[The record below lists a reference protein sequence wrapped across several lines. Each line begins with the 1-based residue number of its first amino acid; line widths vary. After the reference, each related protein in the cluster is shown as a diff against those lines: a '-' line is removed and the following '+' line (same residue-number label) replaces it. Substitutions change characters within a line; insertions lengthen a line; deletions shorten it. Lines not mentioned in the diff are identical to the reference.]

1 MRHKWKYNVCAILCL
16 IVGALVYVVFRNDVL
31 FLKLLGIQADVEVN
45 IAPSLLSQFIL
56 YNLSD
61 ALWALSLMLFL
72 STQTNRVVRFC
83 GLMLPT
89 VMESMQ
95 AFRIVPGVFDFVD
108 LLIYILIAITFYIR
122 WKRKREL

>member
-31 FLKLLGIQADVEVN
+31 FLKLLGVQADVEVN

-61 ALWALSLMLFL
+61 TLWALSLMLFL

-83 GLMLPT
+83 GLMLPI
-89 VMESMQ
+89 VMESLQ
-95 AFRIVPGVFDFVD
+95 AFRSVPGVFDFVD
-108 LLIYILIAITFYIR
+108 LLIYILISITFYKR

>member
-1 MRHKWKYNVCAILCL
+1 MRHKLKYNVCAILCL
-16 IVGALVYVVFRNDVL
+16 IVGALVYIVFRNDVL
-31 FLKLLGIQADVEVN
+31 FLKLLGVQADVEVN

-83 GLMLPT
+83 GLMLPI

-108 LLIYILIAITFYIR
+108 LLIYILISISFYIR